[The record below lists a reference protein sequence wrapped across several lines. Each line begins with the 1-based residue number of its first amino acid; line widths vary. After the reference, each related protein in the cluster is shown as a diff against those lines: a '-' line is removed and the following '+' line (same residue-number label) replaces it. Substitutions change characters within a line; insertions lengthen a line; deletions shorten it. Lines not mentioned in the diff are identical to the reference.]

1 MIGAIF
7 NVIVFVFFS
16 VRANHIGMLNIMNI
30 ARKDHVTILDSLL
43 LP

>member
-1 MIGAIF
+1 MIGVIF

-30 ARKDHVTILDSLL
+30 ARYEKIM
-43 LP
+43 